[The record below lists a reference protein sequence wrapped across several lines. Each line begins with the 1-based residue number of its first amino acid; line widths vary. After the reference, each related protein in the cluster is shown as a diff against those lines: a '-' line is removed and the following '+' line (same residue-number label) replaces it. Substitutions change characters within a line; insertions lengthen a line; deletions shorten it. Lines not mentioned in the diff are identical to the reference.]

1 MQIIMLLT
9 KNHNKITWCDE
20 TENISP
26 KTNNNKFIYTQEWK
40 VKAVIR

>member
-9 KNHNKITWCDE
+9 KNHKKITWCDE

-26 KTNNNKFIYTQEWK
+26 KTNNKFIYIQEWK